1 VKKILIIDDLPE
13 NVFMLQDRLEHEGY
27 EILTAY
33 DGKSGI
39 NKAISELPDLI
50 LLDVMMPE
58 MTGIEVC
65 NKLVS
70 NPSTANIPIILVT
83 AKSGAEDTK
92 EGLEAGAFDYIKKP
106 FNKIELLARVRSA
119 LKLSEAQKK
128 YLEVE
133 QKNTFAATV
142 VTANHKIKQPL
153 TLMSLSSAALKR
165 EVNRE
170 VISKDAILKR
180 LNYIDTAIKEISD
193 VLNQL
198 NSIKKPVFSDYVKDI
213 KMIDVE
219 QDKAGAAEVKQSLA
233 GEGETNFTGS

>member
-1 VKKILIIDDLPE
+1 MKRILVIDDLPE
-13 NVFMLQDRLEHEGY
+13 NVFLLQDRLETEGY

-33 DGKSGI
+33 DGKTGI

-58 MTGIEVC
+58 MNGIEVC
-65 NKLVS
+65 KILVS
-70 NPSTANIPIILVT
+70 NPSTVNIPVILVT
-83 AKSGAEDTK
+83 AKAGAEDTK
-92 EGLEAGAFDYIKKP
+92 EGLEAGAFDYVKKP
-106 FNKIELLARVRSA
+106 FNKVELLARVNSA

-128 YLEVE
+128 YLEAE
-133 QKNTFAATV
+133 QKNTFSATV

-165 EVNRE
+165 EINKD
-170 VISKDAILKR
+170 VISKEAVLKR
-180 LNYIDTAIKEISD
+180 INYIDTAIKEISD

-213 KMIDVE
+213 KMIDCEKDTVE
-219 QDKAGAAEVKQSLA
+219 VSK
-233 GEGETNFTGS
+233 

>member
-1 VKKILIIDDLPE
+1 MKRILVIDDLPE
-13 NVFMLQDRLEHEGY
+13 NVFLLQDRLETEGF

-39 NKAISELPDLI
+39 NKAVNELPDLI

-58 MTGIEVC
+58 INGIEVC
-65 NKLVS
+65 KTLVN
-70 NPSTANIPIILVT
+70 NPSTASIPVILVT

-106 FNKIELLARVRSA
+106 FNKVELLARINSA

-128 YLEVE
+128 YLEAE
-133 QKNTFAATV
+133 QKSTFAATV

-165 EVNRE
+165 EINKE
-170 VISKDAILKR
+170 VISKEAVMKR
-180 LNYIDTAIKEISD
+180 LNYIEAAIKEISN

-213 KMIDVE
+213 KMI
-219 QDKAGAAEVKQSLA
+219 EVGKEEDEKEMDTLS
-233 GEGETNFTGS
+233 

>member
-1 VKKILIIDDLPE
+1 MKKILVIDDLPE
-13 NVFMLQDRLEHEGY
+13 NVFLLQDRLENEGF
-27 EILTAY
+27 EVLTAY
-33 DGKSGI
+33 DGKTGI

-58 MTGIEVC
+58 MNGIEVC
-65 NKLVS
+65 KALVN

-83 AKSGAEDTK
+83 AKVGAEDTK

-106 FNKIELLARVRSA
+106 FNKVELLARVNSA

-128 YLEVE
+128 CLEAE
-133 QKNTFAATV
+133 QKNTFSATV

-165 EVNRE
+165 EINKD
-170 VISKDAILKR
+170 VISKEAILKR
-180 LNYIDTAIKEISD
+180 INYIDSAIKEISD

-198 NSIKKPVFSDYVKDI
+198 NAIKMPVFSDYVKDI
-213 KMIDVE
+213 KMVNFENDVSE
-219 QDKAGAAEVKQSLA
+219 PSK
-233 GEGETNFTGS
+233 